1 MDDYTLSMAEAI
13 NEHQGN
19 ADADHFVNVSMA
31 EAINEYQ
38 DRFSADTEGVTEH
51 QATIPA
57 DTNHSPG
64 AKIVFASADEPWL
77 DEMAHPFSSADA
89 IATPSHRAADANI
102 CPTLSHVPQVGQVG
116 QMGQVGQPKADWRRL
131 LISADVARAE
141 KAQTSEQ
148 VGMLTLKSANK
159 AMADASH
166 KPDPKQLWLTLWSE
180 GEVCC
185 LFADSNLGKSIYA
198 VQIATEIA
206 SSRKVLLFDFE
217 LTDKQFQLRYTDELG
232 RPYDFPDN
240 LYRVEI
246 NPDAISV
253 DNFED
258 SIMANI
264 EHCALRTGAKV
275 LIIDNLTY
283 LCNASE
289 KGDAAGALMM
299 RLMQLKRQ
307 YGLSILVLAH
317 TPKRQSSEPIT
328 QNDLAGSKKL
338 FNFFDS
344 VFAIGRSAA
353 DHALRYIKQIKVRNG
368 DFTYGADNVMLCSI
382 EKLGAMLQFSPIGTA
397 RERDHL
403 SEPSASAIEAA
414 CNRAKQLY
422 AEGYNVRQIAAEM
435 GKSKSAIA
443 RYLKQ

>member
-1 MDDYTLSMAEAI
+1 
-13 NEHQGN
+13 
-19 ADADHFVNVSMA
+19 
-31 EAINEYQ
+31 
-38 DRFSADTEGVTEH
+38 
-51 QATIPA
+51 
-57 DTNHSPG
+57 
-64 AKIVFASADEPWL
+64 
-77 DEMAHPFSSADA
+77 
-89 IATPSHRAADANI
+89 
-102 CPTLSHVPQVGQVG
+102 
-116 QMGQVGQPKADWRRL
+116 MGQVGQPKADWRRL
-131 LISADVARAE
+131 LITADVARAE